1 MELIEITPEK
11 DKWITQKS
19 LYEYDIKLGSLF
31 AVIDED
37 LDAIYY
43 YEIDGYT
50 TELPD
55 ECETWEEA
63 EDVFLEV
70 MFDHFSD
77 EESYYN
83 SLKLACDELI
93 KERSEC

>member
-1 MELIEITPEK
+1 MELKEIIPEK
-11 DKWITQKS
+11 DKWITQKV
-19 LYEYDIKLGSLF
+19 LYGYDIRLASLF
-31 AVIDED
+31 VEADEN
-37 LDAIYY
+37 LKPIYY
-43 YEIDGYT
+43 YEINGYIE
-50 TELPD
+50 ELPD
-55 ECETWEEA
+55 ECETFKEA

-93 KERSEC
+93 QERSD